1 VAGALASGEN
11 APRRKSAH
19 LMCGNR
25 FWGIVGA
32 AASAYFVYLAYEH
45 LRDADF
51 LWSHI
56 GWSQLMYLVWSALAL
71 GLLSETRCWRE
82 RIFFGLVLLNMATG
96 LVFSVW
102 DSPLNYAHEAR
113 DASLIMWSLAI
124 IASLMTLAKPEANPQ
139 ATSQE
144 KSADGLRN

>member
-1 VAGALASGEN
+1 
-11 APRRKSAH
+11 
-19 LMCGNR
+19 MCRNR

-32 AASAYFVYLAYEH
+32 AASAYSAYLAYAH

-56 GWSQLMYLVWSALAL
+56 GWSQLMYLVWTALAL

-82 RIFFGLVLLNMATG
+82 RIFFGLVLLNMAIG

-113 DASLIMWSLAI
+113 DVSLITWSLAI
-124 IASLMTLAKPEANPQ
+124 IASLMTLAKPEASPQ
-139 ATSQE
+139 AVDHRE
-144 KSADGLRN
+144 KDADGLRN

>member
-1 VAGALASGEN
+1 
-11 APRRKSAH
+11 
-19 LMCGNR
+19 MCGNPL
-25 FWGIVGA
+25 WGIVGA
-32 AASAYFVYLAYEH
+32 AASAYFVYLAYAH

-56 GWSQLMYLVWSALAL
+56 GWSQLMYLVWTALAL

-82 RIFFGLVLLNMATG
+82 RIFFGLVLLNMAIG

-113 DASLIMWSLAI
+113 DVSLITWSLAI
-124 IASLMTLAKPEANPQ
+124 IASLMTLAKPDASPQ
-139 ATSQE
+139 AVDHRE
-144 KSADGLRN
+144 KDADGLRN